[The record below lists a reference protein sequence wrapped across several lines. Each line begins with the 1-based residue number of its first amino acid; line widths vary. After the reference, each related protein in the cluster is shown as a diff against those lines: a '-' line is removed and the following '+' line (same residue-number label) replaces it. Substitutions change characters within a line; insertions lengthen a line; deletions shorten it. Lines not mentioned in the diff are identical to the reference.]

1 MFKTLQQTNHN
12 HCWMVVSMNISNLIR
27 ELQKIAKEEG
37 PDITVICRKTDGCI
51 EPVENIEYALY
62 TSGNKKLFIE

>member
-1 MFKTLQQTNHN
+1 
-12 HCWMVVSMNISNLIR
+12 MNISNLIR